1 MENDLSPDVL
11 VGGLTNKS
19 LHTEIT
25 SFINFLSGVGNSLI
39 LTTMSSK
46 QKKSA
51 SFSSTFK
58 ISSWAVNIPT
68 STSSPG
74 VRYFHEL

>member
-1 MENDLSPDVL
+1 MENDLSPDAL

-46 QKKSA
+46 QKKI
-51 SFSSTFK
+51 SF
-58 ISSWAVNIPT
+58 
-68 STSSPG
+68 
-74 VRYFHEL
+74 LQ